1 MKSSRLL
8 MAAVLGGAAAVA
20 CSSSEETQPV
30 ATTVTSTTMTATS
43 GGPTTGTVNTVSV
56 TSTSATTATVTS
68 TVTVT
73 ATVAGVTTGTAT
85 TGTAT
90 TGTAVTTT
98 GVGGA
103 TATTATTAT
112 ATTGGDGCTGTGTAT
127 AAVPITPADGWVD
140 CASNSIGIQGA
151 FYTYDDG
158 TSTITPEDFSAS
170 GTEICATGTV
180 AASATDVWG
189 AGVGFNLNQ
198 DVGSDAANAWDATAA
213 GVTGISFNLSA
224 LPAGGLLR
232 LIYTSA
238 GVDYCVEVTAAGAQ
252 TVLFSETAEECWSA
266 GGGAPA
272 ATTLESVKW
281 QVAAVTDEYAFDF
294 CISEVAA
301 VP

>member
-1 MKSSRLL
+1 MTV
-8 MAAVLGGAAAVA
+8 VLGGAATVA
-20 CSSSEETQPV
+20 CSSSDEQPV
-30 ATTVTSTTMTATS
+30 ATSTVTSTTATV
-43 GGPTTGTVNTVSV
+43 GGAVTNTVNTASV
-56 TSTSATTATVTS
+56 TSTAASTAATTATSAVTG
-68 TVTVT
+68 T

-85 TGTAT
+85 TGGAST
-90 TGTAVTTT
+90 TGAAATTT
-98 GVGGA
+98 GAGGA
-103 TATTATTAT
+103 TATADTSAT
-112 ATTGGDGCTGTGTAT
+112 ATSGGDSCTATGAAT

-151 FYTYDDG
+151 FYTYDDE

-170 GTEICATGTV
+170 GAEVCVTGTV
-180 AASATDVWG
+180 AASSADVWG

-198 DVGSDAANAWDATAA
+198 DVGSDTANAWDATAA

-238 GVDYCVEVTAAGAQ
+238 GVDYCVEVTAAGMQ

-266 GGGAPA
+266 GGGAPPV
-272 ATTLESVKW
+272 TTLESVKW